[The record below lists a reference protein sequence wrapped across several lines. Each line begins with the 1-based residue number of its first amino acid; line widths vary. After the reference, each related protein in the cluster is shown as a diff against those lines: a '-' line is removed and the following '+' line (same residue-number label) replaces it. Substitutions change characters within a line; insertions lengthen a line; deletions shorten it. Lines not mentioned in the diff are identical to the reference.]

1 MAEILSKLEIEDVIV
16 KTTKGVNLAQI
27 LSYTIGEGEKVS
39 QYKSC
44 RYNPVSL

>member
-1 MAEILSKLEIEDVIV
+1 MAEILSKLEIEDVMV